1 MVGNETVATC
11 CPSPQESLERDQTW
25 TRDVS
30 GRHEDTMDQRPIK
43 HKLTNDENVHEYH
56 ECTYDQTPRNMN
68 LLLTKLDIQSKR
80 MVTSPN
86 FWVSINSH

>member
-56 ECTYDQTPRNMN
+56 ECN
-68 LLLTKLDIQSKR
+68 L
-80 MVTSPN
+80 
-86 FWVSINSH
+86 